1 MTTRN
6 NSGETP
12 MCPFCLTT
20 ATVVAA
26 STASGAGVLGLVAV
40 KFRAWR
46 WLRSASKHSSQG
58 GRDPRLEPGQARRR
72 LD

>member
-1 MTTRN
+1 
-6 NSGETP
+6 
-12 MCPFCLTT
+12 MCPICLTT

-26 STASGAGVLGLVAV
+26 STTSGAGVLGFVAV

-46 WLRSASKHSSQG
+46 WLRSAGKRQAQG
-58 GRDPRLEPGQARRR
+58 GRIRAQISAQARRR